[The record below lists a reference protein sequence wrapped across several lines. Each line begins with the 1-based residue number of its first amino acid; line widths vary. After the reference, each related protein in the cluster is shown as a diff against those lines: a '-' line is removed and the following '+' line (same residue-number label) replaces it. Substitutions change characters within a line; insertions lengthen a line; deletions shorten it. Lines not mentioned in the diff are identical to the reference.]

1 MVKWIAKKY
10 VVGLV
15 NDLLENYSVN
25 VDKTKA
31 ALKLW
36 TGRLQSILAC
46 L

>member
-1 MVKWIAKKY
+1 MLRWLAKKY
-10 VVGLV
+10 AVGLV

-36 TGRLQSILAC
+36 TGRL
-46 L
+46 